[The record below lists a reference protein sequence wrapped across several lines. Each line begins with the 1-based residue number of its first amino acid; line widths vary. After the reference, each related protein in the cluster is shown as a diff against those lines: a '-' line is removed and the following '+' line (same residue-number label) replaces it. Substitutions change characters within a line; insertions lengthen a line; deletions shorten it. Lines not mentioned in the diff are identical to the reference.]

1 MTSSRKGFKSQVENR
16 NYLQASNFRLTF
28 NTLPRVSFYCNE
40 CNVPGLEVPPVI
52 QSAMPNPIPQPGT
65 NVVFEDFII
74 DFFVDEDLRNYFELL
89 YWIIGLGFP
98 DSLSQIYN
106 FQCFRDNGNNQS
118 NDGINLFS
126 DASLLILNS
135 NYNVNYS
142 VKFKEIFPYKV
153 SALNLN
159 SKLESTEPVTVTAY
173 FKYML
178 FDFVTDNNQTIL
190 NKPIE

>member
-1 MTSSRKGFKSQVENR
+1 MRRSTKAFKSQVENR
-16 NYLQASNFRLTF
+16 NYLQSANFRLTF
-28 NTLPRVSFYCNE
+28 NNLPRVSFYCNE
-40 CNVPGLEVPPVI
+40 CTIPGLEVPPAM

-74 DFFVDEDLRNYFELL
+74 DFFVDEDMTNYFELL

-106 FQCFRDNGNNQS
+106 FQCFRGAGNDQANGA
-118 NDGINLFS
+118 INLFS

-142 VKFKEIFPYKV
+142 VKFKEIFPYKI

-159 SKLESTEPVTVTAY
+159 SKLETTEPITVTAY

-178 FDFVTDNNQTIL
+178 FDFVTNKNQEIL
-190 NKPIE
+190 DKPIE